1 MQLGALT
8 RLLNSTSLLSYS
20 GEEEYQALSVRELL
34 NEVGAAVCPTYAT
47 PEKKPGDYGYYHHQP
62 YKLHGCPVPGN
73 AFDVEVKSIAN
84 QWGSFSQG
92 LSITKYAKS
101 ATESK

>member
-8 RLLNSTSLLSYS
+8 LLLNSTSLLSYS
-20 GEEEYQALSVRELL
+20 VEEKYQALSVRQLL
-34 NEVGAAVCPTYAT
+34 DQVGAAVCPTYGT
-47 PEKKPGDYGYYHHQP
+47 QEKKPSDYGYYHHQP
-62 YKLHGCPVPGN
+62 YEPHECPAPGN

-92 LSITKYAKS
+92 LSITTYAKS